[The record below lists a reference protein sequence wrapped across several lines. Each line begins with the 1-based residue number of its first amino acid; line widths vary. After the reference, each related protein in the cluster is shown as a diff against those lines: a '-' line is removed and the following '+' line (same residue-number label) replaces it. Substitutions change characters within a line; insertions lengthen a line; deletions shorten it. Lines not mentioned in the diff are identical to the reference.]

1 MKLKLCCWMLCL
13 LVPLAS
19 ANSLCPSPL
28 RIGFDNWPPYHYY
41 AGTAAGQKEL
51 RGFAVEALTAMLKRL
66 DCKASYVEMPWK
78 RVLHGLSL
86 GSVDIAMEAY
96 FNEDRARYAWFSDA
110 YNPGRS
116 ALWIRKSSSYPETDL
131 ASWLASGHTLG
142 ITKDY
147 YYGAEISEL
156 LRRYAAQVSVVND
169 EQNYGKLVLGRI
181 DGFLGDVLAT
191 PWGLKEE
198 GLGDLIVPTPWPY
211 MKRRPSSCSARSGCH
226 PNLSVRSIANWLNL
240 KQQMSMTLSGGATR
254 PPASKVAGI
263 HAS

>member
-1 MKLKLCCWMLCL
+1 MKLKLCCWMLWL
-13 LVPLAS
+13 LTPLVS
-19 ANSLCPSPL
+19 ANALCPAPL
-28 RIGFDNWPPYHYY
+28 RIGYDNWPPYHYY
-41 AGTAAGQKEL
+41 LESAAGKKEL
-51 RGFAVEALTAMLKRL
+51 QGFAIEALNAMLKRL

-78 RVLHGLSL
+78 RVLHGLEL
-86 GSVDIAMEAY
+86 GVVDIAMEAY

-116 ALWIRKSSSYPETDL
+116 VLWIRKSDAYADTDL
-131 ASWLASGHTLG
+131 ASWLANGHTLG

-191 PWGLKEE
+191 PWGLKKE
-198 GLGDLIVPTPWPY
+198 GLSDLIVPHAMAVYEAPTFF
-211 MKRRPSSCSARSGCH
+211 MFSKKR
-226 PNLSVRSIANWLNL
+226 LSPEFVREFNRDLA
-240 KQQMSMTLSGGATR
+240 KFKATNEYDIIWR
-254 PPASKVAGI
+254 RYAPAG
-263 HAS
+263 